1 MNKNLRHAIRTVKEL
16 QRKELLY
23 MSDDIRL
30 KVEPNYQVLA
40 SIIEDVD
47 LSMDKEYYDKIKN
60 NSEDLVYEL
69 VISSFKD
76 DDFISEANIELM
88 EYIIK
93 EYIIKEYIDVKAP
106 FLFEDTYMFNVKM
119 DKLQSLYEKALK
131 QIKEGKFKNYLF

>member
-1 MNKNLRHAIRTVKEL
+1 MNKNLRDAIRTVKEL

-23 MSDDIRL
+23 MSDDIGL

-60 NSEDLVYEL
+60 NSEDLIYEL

-76 DDFISEANIELM
+76 DDFISEADIELM
-88 EYIIK
+88 

-119 DKLQSLYEKALK
+119 DKLQNLYEKALK

>member
-16 QRKELLY
+16 QKKELLY
-23 MSDDIRL
+23 MSDDIGL

-60 NSEDLVYEL
+60 NSEDLIYEL

-76 DDFISEANIELM
+76 DDFISEADIELM
-88 EYIIK
+88 

>member
-23 MSDDIRL
+23 MSDDIGL

-40 SIIEDVD
+40 LIIEDVD

-60 NSEDLVYEL
+60 NSEDLIYEL

-76 DDFISEANIELM
+76 EDFISEADIELM
-88 EYIIK
+88 

-119 DKLQSLYEKALK
+119 DKLQNLYEKALK

>member
-23 MSDDIRL
+23 MSDDIGL
-30 KVEPNYQVLA
+30 KVEPNYQMLA

-47 LSMDKEYYDKIKN
+47 LSMGKEYYDKIKN
-60 NSEDLVYEL
+60 NSEDLIYEL
-69 VISSFKD
+69 VMSSFKD
-76 DDFISEANIELM
+76 DDFISEADIELM
-88 EYIIK
+88 

-119 DKLQSLYEKALK
+119 DKLQNLYEKALK

>member
-1 MNKNLRHAIRTVKEL
+1 MNKNLRDAIRTVKEL

-23 MSDDIRL
+23 MSDDIGL

-60 NSEDLVYEL
+60 NSEDLIYEL
-69 VISSFKD
+69 VMSSFKD
-76 DDFISEANIELM
+76 DDFISEADIELM
-88 EYIIK
+88 

-119 DKLQSLYEKALK
+119 DKLQNLYEKALK

>member
-1 MNKNLRHAIRTVKEL
+1 MNKDLRDAIRTVKEL

-23 MSDDIRL
+23 MSDDIGL
-30 KVEPNYQVLA
+30 KVEPNYQMLA

-47 LSMDKEYYDKIKN
+47 LSMGKEYYDKIKN
-60 NSEDLVYEL
+60 NSEDLIYEL
-69 VISSFKD
+69 VMSSFKD
-76 DDFISEANIELM
+76 DDFISEADIELM

-93 EYIIKEYIDVKAP
+93 KYIDVKAP

-119 DKLQSLYEKALK
+119 DKLQNLYEKALK

>member
-1 MNKNLRHAIRTVKEL
+1 MNKDLRDAIRTVKEL

-23 MSDDIRL
+23 MSDDIGL
-30 KVEPNYQVLA
+30 KVEPNYQMLA

-47 LSMDKEYYDKIKN
+47 LSMGKEYYDKIKN
-60 NSEDLVYEL
+60 NSEDLIYEL
-69 VISSFKD
+69 VMSSFKD
-76 DDFISEANIELM
+76 DDFISEADIELM

-93 EYIIKEYIDVKAP
+93 KYIDVKAP

>member
-30 KVEPNYQVLA
+30 KVEPNYQLLA

-60 NSEDLVYEL
+60 NSEDLIYEL
-69 VISSFKD
+69 VMSSFKD
-76 DDFISEANIELM
+76 DDFISEADIELM
-88 EYIIK
+88 

>member
-23 MSDDIRL
+23 MSDNIAFE
-30 KVEPNYQVLA
+30 VEPNYQVLA
-40 SIIEDVD
+40 LIIEDVD

-60 NSEDLVYEL
+60 NSEDLIYEL

-76 DDFISEANIELM
+76 DDFISEADIELM
-88 EYIIK
+88 

-106 FLFEDTYMFNVKM
+106 FLFEDTYIFNVKM

>member
-1 MNKNLRHAIRTVKEL
+1 MNKNLRDAIRTVKEL

-23 MSDDIRL
+23 MSDDIGL

-60 NSEDLVYEL
+60 NSEDLIYEL

-76 DDFISEANIELM
+76 DDFISEADIELM
-88 EYIIK
+88 

-131 QIKEGKFKNYLF
+131 QIKEGRVKVF